1 MYTGMGP
8 TMHRETWSYAA
19 YFAVYFKAKQW
30 LGSDGEISTGRLFV
44 AGGCAGMAAQLTALP
59 IDSLKVRLQTDDL
72 ANPKFRGAMHAAR
85 SIYACEGVGG
95 FFRGLGPVV
104 ARAFPVNGAT
114 FVAFE
119 ASMALLRDM

>member
-1 MYTGMGP
+1 
-8 TMHRETWSYAA
+8 
-19 YFAVYFKAKQW
+19 
-30 LGSDGEISTGRLFV
+30 
-44 AGGCAGMAAQLTALP
+44 
-59 IDSLKVRLQTDDL
+59 
-72 ANPKFRGAMHAAR
+72 MHAAR